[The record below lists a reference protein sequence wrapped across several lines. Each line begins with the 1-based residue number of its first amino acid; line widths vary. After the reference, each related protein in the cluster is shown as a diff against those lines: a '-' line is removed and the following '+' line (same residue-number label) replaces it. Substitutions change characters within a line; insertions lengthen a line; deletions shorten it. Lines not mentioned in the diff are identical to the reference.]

1 VNDVVDLLDRHG
13 ELARRN
19 RSTLAALAGAVGA
32 IEALGGCIDVRC
44 RLPECWLGRLDGE
57 ARQQAERA
65 VRFVTEQEAL
75 R

>member
-1 VNDVVDLLDRHG
+1 VNDITGLPVRYG

-19 RSTLAALAGAVGA
+19 RATLAALAGAVAA
-32 IEALGGCIDVRC
+32 IEDLGGCVDVQC